1 MYFFLIFFGTK
12 SDEIDEDKKSKKRN
26 IKLKSFRGGKLQMLE
41 QYGALMSVAD
51 VQEVLGVGKNRV
63 YEMLNDGTISSIR
76 IGRSWKIPTEAVEE
90 YLRSWRT
97 DPAIKK
103 GSGAR

>member
-1 MYFFLIFFGTK
+1 
-12 SDEIDEDKKSKKRN
+12 
-26 IKLKSFRGGKLQMLE
+26 MLE

-51 VQEVLGVGKNRV
+51 VQEVLEVGKNRV

-76 IGRSWKIPTEAVEE
+76 IGKSWKIPTEAVEA
-90 YLRSWRT
+90 YLSSWKT
-97 DPAIKK
+97 NPAIKK

>member
-1 MYFFLIFFGTK
+1 
-12 SDEIDEDKKSKKRN
+12 
-26 IKLKSFRGGKLQMLE
+26 MLE

-76 IGRSWKIPTEAVEE
+76 IGKSWKIPTEAV
-90 YLRSWRT
+90 
-97 DPAIKK
+97 
-103 GSGAR
+103 

>member
-1 MYFFLIFFGTK
+1 
-12 SDEIDEDKKSKKRN
+12 
-26 IKLKSFRGGKLQMLE
+26 MLE
-41 QYGALMSVAD
+41 PYGALMSVAD

-76 IGRSWKIPTEAVEE
+76 IGKNWKIPTEAVEA
-90 YLRSWRT
+90 YLSSWKT
-97 DPAIKK
+97 NPAVRK

>member
-1 MYFFLIFFGTK
+1 MNFI
-12 SDEIDEDKKSKKRN
+12 
-26 IKLKSFRGGKLQMLE
+26 GGHRKMLE

-76 IGRSWKIPTEAVEE
+76 IGKSWKIPTEAV
-90 YLRSWRT
+90 
-97 DPAIKK
+97 
-103 GSGAR
+103 

>member
-1 MYFFLIFFGTK
+1 
-12 SDEIDEDKKSKKRN
+12 
-26 IKLKSFRGGKLQMLE
+26 MLE

-51 VQEVLGVGKNRV
+51 VQEVLEVGKNRV

-90 YLRSWRT
+90 YLRSWKT
-97 DPAIKK
+97 NPAVKNNKK
-103 GSGAR
+103 TPR